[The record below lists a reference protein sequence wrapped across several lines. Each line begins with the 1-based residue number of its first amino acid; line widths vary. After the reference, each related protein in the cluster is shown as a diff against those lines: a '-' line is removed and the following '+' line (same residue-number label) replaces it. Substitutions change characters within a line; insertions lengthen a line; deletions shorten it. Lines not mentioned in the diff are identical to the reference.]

1 MDAIRTYGISK
12 TYRDKQV
19 LDGVSIT
26 VREGDIYGLVGSNG
40 AGKTTL
46 MRIILGIAAPTNGNV
61 EIFESGNLPDERRK
75 IGALIEAPAI
85 NKRMTAFENMKVA
98 AEALGV
104 HNDAQLKRLLQ
115 HMNLEPDNPK
125 KAANFSLGMKQR
137 LGLAMAMIGN
147 PQILILDEPTN
158 GLDPTGIVEIRDLI
172 RELNEAY
179 GVTVLISSHLLSEL
193 GKLATVYGIL
203 KDGKL
208 IKELREEDI
217 ALLAKP
223 CIKLTVTDCPL
234 TMSLL
239 KDNGCE
245 ALAHSVNTVHVTTD
259 GAHIAEIINLL
270 SSNGV
275 GILSV
280 EQREGDLESEFIG
293 LMGGVPHEKI

>member
-1 MDAIRTYGISK
+1 MDAIRTYDISK

-26 VREGDIYGLVGSNG
+26 VRQGDIYGLVGSNG

-46 MRIILGIAAPTNGNV
+46 MRIILGIAAPTDGKV
-61 EIFESGNLPDERRK
+61 EIFESDDLPNERRK
-75 IGALIEAPAI
+75 IGALVEAPAI

-104 HNDAQLKRLLQ
+104 RNDAQLKRLLQ
-115 HMNLEPDNPK
+115 HMNLEPENPK
-125 KAANFSLGMKQR
+125 KVANFSLGMKQR

-172 RELNEAY
+172 RQLNESY

-223 CIKLTVTDCPL
+223 YIKLTVTDCPR

-239 KDNGCE
+239 KDNGYE
-245 ALAHSVNTVHVTTD
+245 AMAHSLNTVHVTTD
-259 GAHIAEIINLL
+259 SAHIAEVINML

-275 GILSV
+275 GILGV

>member
-46 MRIILGIAAPTNGNV
+46 MRIILGIAAPTDGKV
-61 EIFESGNLPDERRK
+61 EIFESGNLSDERRK
-75 IGALIEAPAI
+75 VGALVEAPAI

-217 ALLAKP
+217 ALIAKP
-223 CIKLTVTDCPL
+223 YIKLTVTDCPL

-239 KDNGCE
+239 KDNGYE

-275 GILSV
+275 SILSV